1 MKLYFSPGACSLA
14 SHIVLR
20 ELGLPFEAVQVDLM
34 KKTTKSGQDF
44 ATINP
49 KGYVPAL
56 ELDDGALLTEGP
68 AILQYLADRR
78 PESKLAPAN
87 GTLERYR
94 LQEWLA
100 FINSELHKQ
109 FSPLFNPATPEQTKD
124 SARKAIA
131 RRLGYVEGQLDGRA
145 FLTGDTFTVA
155 DAYLYTVLGWTKHVG
170 VDLAPFPNV
179 VAFRERVDARPAVK
193 AAQAAE
199 HATRASA
206 AK

>member
-20 ELGLPFEAVQVDLM
+20 ELGLPFDAVQVDLM

-56 ELDDGALLTEGP
+56 ELDDGAMLTEGP

-78 PESKLAPAN
+78 PETKLAPAN

-109 FSPLFNPATPEQTKD
+109 FSPLFNPATPEQTRD

-131 RRLGYVEGQLDGRA
+131 RRLGFVEAQLDGRA
-145 FLTGDTFTVA
+145 FLMGDAFTVA

-179 VAFRERVDARPAVK
+179 VAFRERIDARPAVQ

>member
-68 AILQYLADRR
+68 AILQYLADRK
-78 PESKLAPAN
+78 PESRLAPAN

-100 FINSELHKQ
+100 FINSELHKS
-109 FSPLFNPATPEQTKD
+109 FSPLFNPATPEQTKET
-124 SARKAIA
+124 ARKTIA
-131 RRLGYVEGQLDGRA
+131 RRLGYVEQQLAGRT
-145 FLTGDTFTVA
+145 FLTGDAFTVA

-170 VDLAPFPNV
+170 LDLAPFPNV
-179 VAFRERVDARPAVK
+179 VAFRERVDARPAVQ

>member
-14 SHIVLR
+14 SHIVLQ

-34 KKTTKSGQDF
+34 KKTTKSGRDF

-56 ELDDGALLTEGP
+56 ELDDGAMLTEGP

-78 PESKLAPAN
+78 PETKLAPAN

-94 LQEWLA
+94 LQEWLG

-145 FLTGDTFTVA
+145 FLMGDAFTVA

-179 VAFRERVDARPAVK
+179 VAFRERVDARPAVQ

>member
-20 ELGLPFEAVQVDLM
+20 ELGLPFEAVQVDLV
-34 KKTTKSGQDF
+34 KKTTKSGEDF
-44 ATINP
+44 TTINA

-56 ELDDGALLTEGP
+56 ALDDGAVLTEGP
-68 AILQYLADRR
+68 AILQYLADLA
-78 PESKLAPAN
+78 PEAGLAPAN

-94 LQEWLA
+94 LQEWLG

-109 FSPLFNPATPEQTKD
+109 FSPLFNPSAPEQTKD
-124 SARKAIA
+124 AARKTIA
-131 RRLGYVEGQLDGRA
+131 RRLGYVEAQLDGRT
-145 FLTGDTFTVA
+145 FLAGEAFTVA

-170 VDLAPFPNV
+170 VDLAPFPRV
-179 VAFRERVDARPAVK
+179 VAFRERVGARPAVQ

-206 AK
+206 AR